1 MNFFIEAAHA
11 MGQAPAAA
19 GAEQPSTLGM
29 FLPFILI
36 FVVMYFLV
44 LRPQKKQQKEAQEMR
59 ASLKKGDEVVTLGGI
74 YGTVKG
80 VNDESL
86 QIEIAKGVIVNV
98 AKNSVSAQMKQEEE
112 K

>member
-11 MGQAPAAA
+11 MGQAPVEGGQEPNA
-19 GAEQPSTLGM
+19 LGM

-74 YGTVKG
+74 YGTVRG
-80 VNDESL
+80 INDESL

-98 AKNSVSAQMKQEEE
+98 AKNSVSAQMKEE